1 MSPMKKMPSD
11 CQDAGVQPMGGS
23 EEAIAE
29 PQQFFIGREETEP
42 PRRFFFAAKNGEKQ
56 RQKTG
61 EIIEPKKAGNW
72 YVGWDVD
79 LYIYIYIH
87 ICIVYM
93 YKQCTRTQEN
103 QPVF

>member
-42 PRRFFFAAKNGEKQ
+42 PRRFFFA
-56 RQKTG
+56 QKTARNNA
-61 EIIEPKKAGNW
+61 KKLGKLLSRKRPETGML
-72 YVGWDVD
+72 VG
-79 LYIYIYIH
+79 
-87 ICIVYM
+87 M
-93 YKQCTRTQEN
+93 
-103 QPVF
+103 